1 LGIAIASFS
10 SGLGE
15 LTYLQLSTRYGR
27 TGAGRGVAWFSSGT
41 GAAGLVGSAA
51 WWLVRPLGVKWGL
64 FTLSFLPMLMGFAYS
79 VVLPSIESIENEF
92 GSVKGDYEPI
102 HAEEYDVRDS
112 EDDTPISPESRQSTS
127 ENAAVLA
134 VSPHASIIET
144 VHGEGV
150 SKASQVKLT
159 MHDKVQLIKPMLLV
173 YILPLVLVYFFE

>member
-1 LGIAIASFS
+1 MGIAIASFS

-41 GAAGLVGSAA
+41 GAAGLVGSGA

-64 FTLSFLPMLMGFAYS
+64 LTLTFLPILMGSAYS
-79 VVLPSIESIENEF
+79 IVLPSIESIENEF
-92 GSVKGDYEPI
+92 GTAKGDYEPI
-102 HAEEYDVRDS
+102 HAEEYDVRES
-112 EDDTPISPESRQSTS
+112 EDSSPASPERRQSTS

-144 VHGEGV
+144 IPGEGV

-159 MHDKVQLIKPMLLV
+159 MHDKIQLIKPMLLV